1 LSLACQKAKDLGYPH
16 ELWTTRLLA
25 GHAREH
31 GPAEGHPCLAHLA
44 QGTVCKILDEEAVKP
59 HKVRY
64 YLERRDPEF
73 SEKMAEVLCV
83 YRKVKLLKKA
93 AVRSKEK
100 PTDTVAIIS
109 YDEKR
114 GIQAIAT
121 TAPDLPPKP
130 GLHATFAR
138 DHEYKRYGTVSF
150 LAGINLLTG
159 KVHALVRDRHR
170 SREFIEFLK
179 LLDAAYPAP
188 RST

>member
-1 LSLACQKAKDLGYPH
+1 MVGVAGVSEGEGPGLSA
-16 ELWTTRLLA
+16 RLLA

-44 QGTVCKILDEEAVKP
+44 QGTVCKILDEEDVKP

-100 PTDTVAIIS
+100 PTDAVAIIS
-109 YDEKR
+109 YDEKP

-138 DHEYKRYGTVSF
+138 DHEYKRHGTVRGCQC
-150 LAGINLLTG
+150 LARRRYLTG
-159 KVHALVRDRHR
+159 FNTFLEISRTCRYRRRVRL
-170 SREFIEFLK
+170 I
-179 LLDAAYPAP
+179 
-188 RST
+188 